1 MDHITAEQLKQR
13 LEDAKSKVT
22 VGGKY
27 YHYKDSSKH
36 YLVVDIAIL
45 EATEEPAVLYKPL
58 YEGYE
63 GIIWIRPIS
72 EFLSQNEKDGIMV
85 SKFTLV
91 QE

>member
-1 MDHITAEQLKQR
+1 MEHITADQLKQR
-13 LEDAKSKVT
+13 LADAKSKVT
-22 VGGKY
+22 IGGKY
-27 YHYKDSSKH
+27 YHYKNPNQF
-36 YLVVDIAIL
+36 YTVVDIAIL

-72 EFLSQNEKDGIMV
+72 EFLSQNEQNGVMV